1 MGVRLTGFHIH
12 HQGMEREP
20 YYIMREIDSVIYI
33 KQTDCAPDDW
43 CMLEVENSRHRDKS
57 DVATYLGFADV
68 LKDCEYGYMYKVTD
82 RKPIE
87 ELESFIEE
95 IGAKS
100 WDGFNESVSLKGV
113 LDAGDSYS
121 LFLEFSDGSTVK
133 VYGYNAC
140 PKGFCELKHKAQ
152 EVFQKIDDGNR
163 ENI

>member
-1 MGVRLTGFHIH
+1 MGVRLTGFHIN

-20 YYIMREIDSVIYI
+20 YYIMREIDSVIYM
-33 KQTDCAPDDW
+33 KETDCAPDDW

-68 LKDCEYGYMYKVTD
+68 LKDCEYGQIFKLED

-87 ELESFIEE
+87 ELEQLIEE
-95 IGAKS
+95 LGARS
-100 WDGFNESVSLKGV
+100 WDGFDEHVELRGV

-121 LFLEFSDGSTVK
+121 LFLEYSDGSTVK

-140 PKGFCELKHKAQ
+140 PKGFDELKL
-152 EVFQKIDDGNR
+152 KIM
-163 ENI
+163 EMFWELEE